1 MSREEV
7 MSERSIK
14 LTELY
19 MKYGACLFYCIG
31 AFPASFN
38 VHILFY
44 LHS

>member
-7 MSERSIK
+7 MSERLIR

-19 MKYGACLFYCIG
+19 LKYGACLFYCIG
-31 AFPASFN
+31 AFPAFFT
-38 VHILFY
+38 VHISFY